1 MFSFAVKGG
10 LRGYVSSR
18 ETLVAGGLQTY
29 VPSVRIRRIPTFDAL
44 STPSQAFCRLRCFR
58 CRTELTSSARDGAV
72 CCRFQE
78 RRWALRGCV
87 NESRHGPVGIGH
99 LGRQLDAR
107 SARSAQ
113 NKVGPLGI

>member
-18 ETLVAGGLQTY
+18 ETLVAGVLQTY

-58 CRTELTSSARDGAV
+58 CRTDRANL
-72 CCRFQE
+72 E
-78 RRWALRGCV
+78 RVMG
-87 NESRHGPVGIGH
+87 
-99 LGRQLDAR
+99 LDAAGFR
-107 SARSAQ
+107 SGAGRCEDASTRVVMDQLAS
-113 NKVGPLGI
+113 VI